1 MIIFDKDNANTS
13 SGYANELLEKGR
25 YPAKIAKTAIKTSK
39 AGNKYLSIGFEIKL
53 NDKTYYVWDIM
64 NDNEK
69 EFTIKKNSCFI
80 NALPNNIQNH
90 ATFTLEDLAKII
102 MNKALIINVDV
113 EDQKEYGKRNVINVW
128 DMPYSKIADNV
139 QSEPDGAD
147 KDVPFFDSE
156 EDAKKEN
163 PYGAD
168 EY

>member
-1 MIIFDKDNANTS
+1 MVGEF
-13 SGYANELLEKGR
+13 
-25 YPAKIAKTAIKTSK
+25 
-39 AGNKYLSIGFEIKL
+39 GFEIKF
-53 NDKTYYVWDIM
+53 NNKTYYVWDIM

-69 EFTIKKNSCFI
+69 DFTIKKNSCFI

-102 MNKALIINVDV
+102 MDKALVINVDV

-128 DMPYSKIADNV
+128 DMPYSKITDNV

-147 KDVPFFDSE
+147 EDVPFFDSK
-156 EDAKKEN
+156 EDAEKEN